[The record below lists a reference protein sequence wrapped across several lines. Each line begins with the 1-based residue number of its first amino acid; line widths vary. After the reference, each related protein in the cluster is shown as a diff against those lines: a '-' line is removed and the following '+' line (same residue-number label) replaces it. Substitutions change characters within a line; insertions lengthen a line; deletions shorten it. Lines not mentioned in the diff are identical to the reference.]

1 MSKRDFEMAK
11 HTEAN
16 LDALFPDKDRF
27 REPCAEFV
35 KFRTLL
41 DDAGIEWWDATD
53 SCDYFTMHRTHGDWF
68 SVIYGNHS
76 YGAKFGLLEAM
87 VKGMKDVEGWLTAEE
102 AFSLVKDRRSIYG
115 S

>member
-1 MSKRDFEMAK
+1 MSKRDFEKAK

-16 LDALFPDKDRF
+16 LDALFPDKDRY

-35 KFRTLL
+35 KFR
-41 DDAGIEWWDATD
+41 WDATD
-53 SCDYFTMHRTHGDWF
+53 SCDYYTMHRTHGGWF

-87 VKGMKDVEGWLTAEE
+87 VNGMKDVEGWLTAEE
-102 AFSLVKDRRSIYG
+102 AFSLVKDRRGYG